1 MRQKLRGLI
10 SGTKRLAA
18 IIAVAAVFASAP
30 AGVPLAGAGS
40 AQSEAAALMR
50 AGADAIER
58 GQYENAAVDFSN
70 ALDSGGLKPDGRA
83 LAYHHRGVA
92 FQKTGQQDAAIADYT
107 RAIEGRSLPGD
118 VLARTYYNRGISYS
132 RTGQEEAAER
142 DYLKAIELSPGYA
155 AAHHNL
161 ANLLR
166 QRGLLD
172 DAIAHYSTALENM
185 RGRDR
190 RLPLYGRALSQER
203 KGDPA
208 RATADLRLALA
219 ADPEFDLAA
228 TRLAELETGPA
239 GNTGEAAGRTVATT
253 QVLPSTVAPFQ
264 AASSGHEGA
273 QVIRISSIGG
283 WRTTATRFSQE
294 EAAPP
299 IAMADAAVAN
309 DELVTGSLRP
319 TDDIAV
325 GKPAALPRALAKVEP
340 KPEVAALAA
349 ARYRVQL
356 GAFREEALALRAW
369 DEVSSTALPVLG
381 GSSPAIQRADLGEKG
396 VFYRLQAGAFAKI
409 VEAKSAC
416 KALEQR
422 KIACFV
428 VESPDL
434 T

>member
-1 MRQKLRGLI
+1 MRQKMRGMI
-10 SGTKRLAA
+10 SGAKRLVAISAMAA
-18 IIAVAAVFASAP
+18 MF
-30 AGVPLAGAGS
+30 AGVSASMPQAGAGTS
-40 AQSEAAALMR
+40 ESEAAALMR

-58 GQYENAAVDFSN
+58 GQYEKAAVDFSN
-70 ALDSGGLKPDGRA
+70 ALDSGGLAPDGRA

-92 FQKTGQQDAAIADYT
+92 FQKTGEQDAAITDYT
-107 RAIEGRSLPGD
+107 RAIDARSLSGD
-118 VLARTYYNRGISYS
+118 VLARTHYNRGISYS

-172 DAIAHYSTALENM
+172 DAISHYSAALDEM

-190 RLPLYGRALSQER
+190 RLPLYGRALSLER
-203 KGDPA
+203 KGDVTLA
-208 RATADLRLALA
+208 VSDLRQALA
-219 ADPEFDLAA
+219 VDPEFEQAA
-228 TRLAELETGPA
+228 TRLAELEA
-239 GNTGEAAGRTVATT
+239 GAGGEVVATT
-253 QVLPSTVAPFQ
+253 KVLPSTIMPFQ

-273 QVIRISSIGG
+273 QIIRISSIGG
-283 WRTTATRFSQE
+283 WRTTATRFPQE
-294 EAAPP
+294 EPP
-299 IAMADAAVAN
+299 VAMADAAVAN
-309 DELVTGSLRP
+309 DEIITGSLRP
-319 TDDIAV
+319 SDDI
-325 GKPAALPRALAKVEP
+325 PAPKVAPQPQTLAKAEA
-340 KPEVAALAA
+340 KPTPAALAA

-369 DEVSSTALPVLG
+369 DEVSTTALPVLG
-381 GSSPAIQRADLGEKG
+381 GAGHAIQRADLGEKG
-396 VFYRLQAGAFAKI
+396 VFYRLQAGAFTQIA
-409 VEAKSAC
+409 EAKSAC